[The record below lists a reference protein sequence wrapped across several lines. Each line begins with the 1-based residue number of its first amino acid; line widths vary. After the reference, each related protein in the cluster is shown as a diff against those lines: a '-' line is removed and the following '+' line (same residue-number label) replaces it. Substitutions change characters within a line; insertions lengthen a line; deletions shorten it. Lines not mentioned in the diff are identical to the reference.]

1 MNVEPLLAEA
11 ESPADFEDS
20 PLARVLRQ
28 PMILGLFLPTQS
40 GGWSASAAPR
50 STSWEFEYNAA
61 LALRA
66 EELGFDLVF
75 GLAEWVKA
83 GGYGGAIRFREDSI
97 DPFITV
103 TALAAITRRLLL
115 LSTIHVL
122 YGPWHP
128 MHLARFAATVDHIS
142 KGRFGINVVTGFNPA
157 EPRMFGMQRLD
168 HDLRYDMAAEFV
180 AIMKSLWQS
189 ERNLTHRGRFWQ
201 LEDAFVR
208 PKPRYGRPVLVNAT
222 GSPAGFSFAAR
233 HSDLVFITSPGGA
246 NIHRALEALPAHTES
261 LKAEARTY
269 GRQIRTIIN
278 PMIVCRPTEA
288 EARAYYDRIIALA
301 DMEAAAGYANHFKS
315 GDATAWKN
323 HVPRDR
329 ILGGNVHL
337 IGSPR
342 QVADWLIALNHA
354 GCDGMQISFYDFRD
368 DLEFFGHQVLPLLHE
383 AGVRV
388 PPPQIL

>member
-1 MNVEPLLAEA
+1 MNFQPPPEEA
-11 ESPADFEDS
+11 QSPADFEDS

-50 STSWEFEYNAA
+50 STSWDFEYNSA

-75 GLAEWVKA
+75 GLAEWVRA
-83 GGYGGAIRFREDSI
+83 GGYGGEIRFREDSI

-103 TALAAITRRLLL
+103 TALAALTKRLLL

-128 MHLARFAATVDHIS
+128 MHLARFAATADHIS
-142 KGRFGINVVTGFNPA
+142 KGRFGINVVTGFSPA
-157 EPRMFGMQRLD
+157 EPRMFGMRRLD
-168 HDLRYDMAAEFV
+168 HDLRYDMAGEFA
-180 AIMKSLWQS
+180 AIMKSLWRS
-189 ERNLTHRGRFWQ
+189 EENLTYRGRFWQ

-208 PKPRYGRPVLVNAT
+208 PKPRYGRPILVSAT
-222 GSPAGFSFAAR
+222 GSSSGFNYAAR

-246 NIHRALEALPAHTES
+246 NINRALETLPEHTAALKE
-261 LKAEARTY
+261 KARSY
-269 GRQIRTIIN
+269 RRRIRTIIN
-278 PMIVCRPTEA
+278 PMIVCRRTEA
-288 EARAYYDRIIALA
+288 EARAYYDNIIALA
-301 DMEAAAGYANHFKS
+301 DMEAATGYANHFKS
-315 GDATAWKN
+315 GDSKAWTN
-323 HVPRDR
+323 HVPRER

-342 QVADWLIALNHA
+342 QVADWLIALNRA
-354 GCDGMQISFYDFRD
+354 GCDGMQISFYDFRE
-368 DLEFFGHQVLPLLHE
+368 DLEFFGSEVLPLLYE
-383 AGVRV
+383 AGVRLK
-388 PPPQIL
+388 P

>member
-1 MNVEPLLAEA
+1 MSVHPSLVDAK
-11 ESPADFEDS
+11 SPAEFEDS
-20 PLARVLRQ
+20 PFSRVLRQ

-50 STSWEFEYNAA
+50 STSWDFEYNAA

-75 GLAEWVKA
+75 GLAEWVGA

-103 TALAAITRRLLL
+103 TALAAMTKRLLL

-128 MHLARFAATVDHIS
+128 MHLARFAATADHIS
-142 KGRFGINVVTGFNPA
+142 KGRFGINVVTGFSPS

-168 HDLRYDMAAEFV
+168 HDLRYDMADEF
-180 AIMKSLWQS
+180 ASIMKSLWRS
-189 ERNLTHRGRFWQ
+189 EHNLTYQGRFWQ

-208 PKPRYGRPVLVNAT
+208 PRPKYGRPILVSAT
-222 GSPAGFSFAAR
+222 GSPAGFSYAAQ

-246 NIHRALEALPAHTES
+246 NIYRALEALPEHTAT
-261 LKAEARTY
+261 LKGRARSY
-269 GRQIRTIIN
+269 GRTIRTIIN

-288 EARAYYDRIIALA
+288 EARAYYEEIIACA
-301 DMEAAAGYANHFKS
+301 DMEAAAGYANHFRS
-315 GDATAWKN
+315 GDSKAWTN

-337 IGSPR
+337 VGDPR
-342 QVADWLIALNHA
+342 QVADWLIGLNRA
-354 GCDGMQISFYDFRD
+354 GCDGMQISFYDFRE
-368 DLEFFGHQVLPLLHE
+368 DLELFGSEVLPLLHE
-383 AGVRV
+383 AGVR
-388 PPPQIL
+388 LKHAS